1 MGEIIMLKFSKKM
14 KASVFLALM
23 FAGLFL
29 ALAPTESKASVN
41 AVALE
46 LSSTSGTVGFPVSVH
61 ATGLTDGTV
70 YLVVAVTSGGNVTAV
85 TSGSGTEDYVSLLFT
100 SADSDGV
107 VPIHIGTTTDYT
119 STASYTATVIYT
131 LNSPSIP
138 GSQFFTGIIGPLVI
152 IAVVTG
158 LAGIFAF
165 KKFRK

>member
-1 MGEIIMLKFSKKM
+1 MLKLTKKTKATFFLTIML
-14 KASVFLALM
+14 VGM
-23 FAGLFL
+23 FF
-29 ALAPTESKASVN
+29 ALAPNQAQAKTN
-41 AVALE
+41 AVGLE

-61 ATGLTDGTV
+61 CTGLTDGTV

-85 TSGSGTEDYVSLLFT
+85 TSGSGTEDYVTLLFT

-119 STASYTATVIYT
+119 STAAYTATVIYT
-131 LNSPSIP
+131 LNAPSIP

-152 IAVVTG
+152 IAVVVG